1 MLRTFHMIYR
11 QDNAGGR
18 PYVGGIKMYKPFK
31 FGILIRKA
39 AEQNFN
45 AVSYMNLFGVGD
57 KVVLG

>member
-11 QDNAGGR
+11 QDNADGR

-31 FGILIRKA
+31 FDILIRKA

-45 AVSYMNLFGVGD
+45 AVS
-57 KVVLG
+57 